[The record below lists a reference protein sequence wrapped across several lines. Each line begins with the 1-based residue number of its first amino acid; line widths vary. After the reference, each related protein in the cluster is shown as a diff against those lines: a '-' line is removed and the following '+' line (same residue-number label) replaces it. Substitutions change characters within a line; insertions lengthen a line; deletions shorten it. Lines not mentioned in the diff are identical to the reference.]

1 MGTGEEESISFFSIL
16 ATGKHR
22 LRFTTCLCQASR
34 ISQTCIFHA
43 NIKLSPPFFFFFLIG
58 SHFLFSIKVYL
69 INNVSGVQQSDS
81 TVCIYIYSV
90 KFSHS
95 FVSDSLWPHGLQ
107 HNRLSITN
115 FQAYSN
121 SCPSSRWFHPLLSY
135 VILCCPLLLP
145 SQHQSLQ
152 MSQLITSGG
161 QSIGVSASS
170 SVLPMNIEDWFPL
183 RQTGWISL
191 QFKGLSRVYSNTTVQ
206 KHQFSSTQLSL

>member
-43 NIKLSPPFFFFFLIG
+43 NIKLSPPFFFFSLLDLTFFFLLRYTWLTMFQVY
-58 SHFLFSIKVYL
+58 SKVIQLY
-69 INNVSGVQQSDS
+69 V
-81 TVCIYIYSV
+81 YIYSV

-206 KHQFSSTQLSL
+206 KHQFCSTQLSL